1 MLIKRGGR
9 VRVRPTREPAYTRSR
24 STGERRVPLGAFS
37 DYRTLSPPRFG
48 FGAKESPP
56 GGECSASSPCSHNPP
71 RSAVLSRPHT
81 VGPAGHEDVEMV
93 AELRQPAT

>member
-9 VRVRPTREPAYTRSR
+9 VRVRPTCEPAYTRSR

-37 DYRTLSPPRFG
+37 GLPDPLTASVRLWREGESAWRRMLG
-48 FGAKESPP
+48 FVS
-56 GGECSASSPCSHNPP
+56 CSHNPP